1 MKHWPTRSVLALIA
15 AGFGL
20 TDAGHAAAPPVK
32 IALFV
37 AIQSNPVEQSI
48 IDNFRKVAEQDGAAT
63 FVVFDS
69 NNSVQKE
76 LANCDDAIASG
87 KFDAFALKAVA
98 GPPLIKCA
106 EAAIKAKI
114 PVVVFGNA
122 LGPDPDTA
130 ERQVPG
136 LSASVVELAKSN
148 GIAMAELTS
157 KACIAKGSNPCNVI
171 YTYGPLGFDWASIS
185 RKFFEET
192 ISRKYPGIRI
202 LASGLNDFNANT
214 ARTLTK
220 TLVQIHPEVDVV
232 ASDVDFAAAGTIAGL
247 KDMGKSPGHDVI
259 VTGAALSG
267 QGKDL
272 IVKGELFGSTCLMP
286 ATEARTAARYAILA
300 ARHEAIDQPDVEVCR
315 VFAKTGLSP
324 ITGEN
329 LGEFTPEW

>member
-1 MKHWPTRSVLALIA
+1 MTRWPRSCVLALIA
-15 AGFGL
+15 AGLGL
-20 TDAGHAAAPPVK
+20 ANAAIAAPAPVR

-48 IDNFRKVAEQDGAAT
+48 IDNFMKVAAADGAAS

-98 GPPLIKCA
+98 GPPLVKCA
-106 EAAIKAKI
+106 QAAIKAGI

-130 ERQVPG
+130 ARQVPG
-136 LSASVVELAKSN
+136 LAASVVELAKSN
-148 GIAMAELTS
+148 GIAMAELVNA
-157 KACIAKGSNPCNVI
+157 ACLARKSDRCNVI
-171 YTYGPLGFDWASIS
+171 HTYGPLAFDWASIS
-185 RKFFEET
+185 RKVFAEP
-192 ISRKYPGIRI
+192 IAARYPGIRI
-202 LASGLNDFNANT
+202 VASGLNDFNPDT
-214 ARTLTK
+214 ARTLAK
-220 TLVQIHPEVDVV
+220 TLVQVHPEVDVV

-247 KDMGKSPGHDVI
+247 KDMGRVPGRDVL

-272 IVKGELFGSTCLMP
+272 IARGEMFGSTCLMP

-300 ARHEAIDQPDVEVCR
+300 ARREAIDPADVEVCR
-315 VFAKTGLSP
+315 SFARTGLSP
-324 ITGEN
+324 ITAGN
-329 LGEFTPEW
+329 LADFTPEW